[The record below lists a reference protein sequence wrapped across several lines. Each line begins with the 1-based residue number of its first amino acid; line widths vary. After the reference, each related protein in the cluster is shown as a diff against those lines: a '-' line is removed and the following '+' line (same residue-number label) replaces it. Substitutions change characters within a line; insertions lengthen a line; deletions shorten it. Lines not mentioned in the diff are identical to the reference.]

1 MFGFEHPGFLL
12 LILLLPFWYTARYL
26 GWLRRT
32 ELPMTIGAWNG
43 VPFRWQSRMY
53 SLVIFIVHCFAV
65 SGLIILIAA
74 LSAPVLYRQEV
85 VYTGSGTEIFFV
97 VDISPSM
104 AALDMAR
111 SDTERTRL
119 DTARYYIH
127 SFINARPGD
136 SFALVAVG
144 NSAALLVPPTADHQ
158 LFLDRLSDLAIGEL
172 GDDTALGMGLA
183 VAAAHL
189 ANRRVQRSHTIL
201 LTDGE
206 SNAGQIGP
214 ETAAGVLR
222 KYSDGF
228 TVIGIGTQ
236 GDVPLEYVDPVTGTR
251 FIGYLDSRFSEP
263 VMRSLAVSGGG
274 RYFSAANPA
283 ALESVFEEL
292 GRNIPVNRSA
302 LPRVYGE
309 RLDRRFALVAAF
321 ALSLAWFLRRV
332 VLGDL
337 L

>member
-1 MFGFEHPGFLL
+1 MFGFEHPGFLF
-12 LILLLPFWYTARYL
+12 LILLLPCWYVARQL
-26 GWLRRT
+26 GLLPRT
-32 ELPMTIGAWNG
+32 ELPMTIGDWTG
-43 VPFRWQSRMY
+43 VPFRWQSRGQ
-53 SLVIFIVHCFAV
+53 SLAIVTVHCCAI
-65 SGLIILIAA
+65 SGLVMLIAA
-74 LSAPVLYRQEV
+74 LAGPVLYRQEV

-104 AALDMAR
+104 AALDMSR

-119 DTARYYIH
+119 DTARYYIRT
-127 SFINARPGD
+127 FIKARPGD

-144 NSAALLVPPTADHQ
+144 NSAALLVPPTADQQ
-158 LFLDRLSDLAIGEL
+158 LFLDRLSDLAVGEL

-189 ANRRVQRSHTIL
+189 SNRRVSRSHIIL

-206 SNAGQIGP
+206 SNAGEIGP

-236 GDVPLEYVDPVTGTR
+236 GEVPLEYADPVTGRRYT
-251 FIGYLDSRFSEP
+251 GYLDSRFSEP

-283 ALESVFEEL
+283 SLESVFEEL
-292 GRNIPVNRSA
+292 GRSIPVNRSA

-309 RLDRRFALVAAF
+309 RLERRFALVAAF
-321 ALSLAWFLRRV
+321 ALSLAWFFRRV